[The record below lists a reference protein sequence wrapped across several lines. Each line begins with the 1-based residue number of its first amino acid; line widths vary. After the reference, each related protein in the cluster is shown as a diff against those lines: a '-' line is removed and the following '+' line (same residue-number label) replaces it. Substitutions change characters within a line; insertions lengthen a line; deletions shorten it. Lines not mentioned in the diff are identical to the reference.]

1 LLLANKADDDDDD
14 NAKANDGAT
23 PVLAALSSDD
33 TFYVSAL
40 RFMLTFQETRRTIR
54 ETSPA

>member
-1 LLLANKADDDDDD
+1 
-14 NAKANDGAT
+14 
-23 PVLAALSSDD
+23 VLAALSSDD